1 MYSSRD
7 TDCIPTIHAQ
17 VYAASQQSLKE
28 KYEGELKK
36 EIKKLQRLRD
46 QIKTWLGSGDIK
58 DKNPLTEA
66 RKLIETKMEQFK
78 VCEKDTKTKAFSKEG
93 LAREAKADPEEAER
107 QERRDW
113 INECLEKLNDVID
126 SVESEMEKLSSGRG
140 KNKNKSELEKL
151 DNRVKKN
158 RWHIGRLEL
167 ILKLLDNMDLEP
179 SALESIKEDVEYYIE
194 SAVDDDG
201 ALGVDDE
208 FDIYEEMNLEALTG
222 GPLDGGTGGD
232 SNEGSPRADTE
243 GSKAGGGGAADEKDD
258 AGKSKK
264 ATTKAAEANPIAM
277 IGKATA
283 KKEAATLPVGK
294 AAKAAE
300 KATGKDA
307 KNVLPSGA
315 PGKVDKKG
323 AAAGKDAEGESA
335 KKAAEDAESEPK
347 AEVPAPVPTA
357 WSNDKPATQ
366 MLAQVADP
374 PAPTP
379 APASATIP
387 SAAVLASTPAAGV
400 APAPPMPA
408 KPAGTLETA
417 SDPVAPVPV
426 ATNNSDSTPAI
437 GMTIGGPAMQPKP
450 AQPMIL
456 GASTTSPAA
465 NLLQPQAGQIPS
477 QMPLGQGRVGDPTGS
492 GSVTPNQVP
501 GTPSQSGQPA
511 VGASNASYGIPG
523 MGGLGGVS
531 GQQPPPVQHNKLAN
545 APPETL
551 AALNMLKS
559 SMVFSPE
566 NAEIEKQPNYQPR
579 NPYNGAHASFPMAA
593 PTMAESAALFEKLPM
608 DSLFFAFYYQPGT
621 YQQYLAAK
629 QLKKHS
635 WRFHKK
641 YMTWFQRHEEPKIA
655 SDEFEEGTYVYFD
668 YESGWCQRIK
678 SEFKFEY
685 AYLEDELPAT
695 GSS

>member
-1 MYSSRD
+1 
-7 TDCIPTIHAQ
+7 
-17 VYAASQQSLKE
+17 LKE

-58 DKNPLTEA
+58 DKNSLTEA

-78 VCEKDTKTKAFSKEG
+78 ICEKDTKTKAFSKEG
-93 LAREAKADPEEAER
+93 LAREAKADPEDVER
-107 QERRDW
+107 QEKRDW

-140 KNKNKSELEKL
+140 KSKNKGGLEKL

-158 RWHIGRLEL
+158 RWHIGRLQL
-167 ILKLLDNMDLEP
+167 ILKLLDNMDMEP
-179 SALESIKEDVEYYIE
+179 SALDSIKDDVEYYIE

-201 ALGVDDE
+201 ALGIDDE
-208 FDIYEEMNLEALTG
+208 FDIYEE
-222 GPLDGGTGGD
+222 LDLGIQDGAIGGD
-232 SNEGSPRADTE
+232 SNEGSPRGDTE
-243 GSKAGGGGAADEKDD
+243 GTFKAGGGGLTEDKDD
-258 AGKSKK
+258 SKVKKTAAKTQQETNPMALIGK
-264 ATTKAAEANPIAM
+264 ATTKKDAPS
-277 IGKATA
+277 
-283 KKEAATLPVGK
+283 LPVGK

-300 KATGKDA
+300 KATAKEAKAALTTGTTGKGDKKMEKKDSEVDA
-307 KNVLPSGA
+307 G
-315 PGKVDKKG
+315 KKG
-323 AAAGKDAEGESA
+323 AEEADSERSSESA
-335 KKAAEDAESEPK
+335 KVEA
-347 AEVPAPVPTA
+347 PAPVSTA

-366 MLAQVADP
+366 MLAQIADP
-374 PAPTP
+374 PAPAAAPLAVLTQGSIP
-379 APASATIP
+379 TAPA
-387 SAAVLASTPAAGV
+387 VV
-400 APAPPMPA
+400 APAAQAPLPMPTEPTSA
-408 KPAGTLETA
+408 LETA
-417 SDPVAPVPV
+417 SDPVAPMS
-426 ATNNSDSTPAI
+426 TGNSNIDSAAAI
-437 GMTIGGPAMQPKP
+437 GMALGGSAIPAKP

-465 NLLQPQAGQIPS
+465 NLLQPQVGQIPS
-477 QMPLGQGRVGDPTGS
+477 HIPLAQPGS
-492 GSVTPNQVP
+492 GLVTPNNVP
-501 GTPSQSGQPA
+501 GTPSQSAQQLPG
-511 VGASNASYGIPG
+511 VDGNAGYGIPG
-523 MGGLGGVS
+523 MGGLGVPA
-531 GQQPPPVQHNKLAN
+531 GQMLPPVQQNKLAN
-545 APPETL
+545 VSPETL

-566 NAEIEKQPNYQPR
+566 NSEIEKQPSYQPR
-579 NPYNGAHASFPMAA
+579 NPYAGAHASFPMAA
-593 PTMAESAALFEKLPM
+593 PTMAESGALFEKLPM

-685 AYLEDELPAT
+685 AFLEDELSAT
-695 GSS
+695 GST